1 MYGIYTLIVASYG
14 AYGTAKSST
23 APPVLLLSV
32 GGRRQPRDRVYRVG
46 FRRWLVLAV
55 TQYPGEPQG
64 DTARVSRG
72 ALDAVEGDL
81 DHEFWTHV
89 DRPVVAVVLE
99 RQQFLC
105 LPGQQLVREALE
117 GLAQHDPAACFRV
130 ARSQVQV
137 G

>member
-32 GGRRQPRDRVYRVG
+32 GWRRQPRDRVYRVG
-46 FRRWLVLAV
+46 LRRWLVLAV
-55 TQYPGEPQG
+55 TQYPGEPQR

-72 ALDAVEGDL
+72 ALDSVEGDL
-81 DHEFWTHV
+81 DHEFRTYV
-89 DRPVVAVVLE
+89 DGPVVAAVLE
-99 RQQFLC
+99 RQQFPC
-105 LPGQQLVREALE
+105 LPGQHLVGEALE
-117 GLAQHDPAACFRV
+117 GLAEHDPAAGCRG
-130 ARSQVQV
+130 ARPQVQV